1 MKNKNGAGIWLCSI
15 CGKEITGD
23 HVEIRSR
30 GGKERHIH
38 YECMRTGRPAQ
49 EKSGN

>member
-1 MKNKNGAGIWLCSI
+1 MKKKNEAGIWLCSI
-15 CGKEITGD
+15 SGKEITGD

-38 YECMRTGRPAQ
+38 YECMRPGRPAQ
-49 EKSGN
+49 DNSGK